1 MLANVGAAIRGN
13 LEELRMRSIKT
24 TMLTIAAVA
33 TLTACSSDSG
43 SNAEQVR
50 LPISLNEVM
59 VALVNHAADPIW
71 RADWDQPQTDAE
83 WREVERLAYQIQ
95 VGGALLQF
103 PGTGPL
109 DDEWVADPAWN
120 QYAQQMSEAG
130 RRAVSSARSRD
141 QTLIRRAGDELVESC
156 EACHMAFKP
165 DLPTMDMFGELS
177 QLPPVSVQ

>member
-1 MLANVGAAIRGN
+1 MHSVKMKMFIV
-13 LEELRMRSIKT
+13 IT
-24 TMLTIAAVA
+24 AVVM
-33 TLTACSSDSG
+33 LTACSG
-43 SNAEQVR
+43 EQEAAEDQVR

-71 RADWDQPQTDAE
+71 RADWDQPESDAE

-103 PGTGPL
+103 PGTGPM

-120 QYAQQMSEAG
+120 RFAMQMSEAG
-130 RRAVSSARSRD
+130 RRAVNSARAQD
-141 QTLIRRAGDELVESC
+141 QTLIRRAGDELVETC

-165 DLPTMDMFGELS
+165 DLPTMGMFGELS
-177 QLPPVSVQ
+177 PLPPVSVQ

>member
-1 MLANVGAAIRGN
+1 MKTIT
-13 LEELRMRSIKT
+13 IKT
-24 TMLTIAAVA
+24 LSLAASVFLLA
-33 TLTACSSDSG
+33 ACSSEPE
-43 SNAEQVR
+43 ATEQQVR

-83 WREVERLAYQIQ
+83 WREVERLAYQVQ

-109 DDEWVADPAWN
+109 DEAWVSHPDWN
-120 QYAQQMSEAG
+120 VFAQQMSEAG
-130 RRAVSSARSRD
+130 RRAVNSARAKD
-141 QTLIRRAGDELVESC
+141 QTLIRRAGDDLVESC
-156 EACHMAFKP
+156 EACHKAFKP

-177 QLPPVSVQ
+177 PLPPVSIQ

>member
-1 MLANVGAAIRGN
+1 M
-13 LEELRMRSIKT
+13 MRSIRRQP
-24 TMLTIAAVA
+24 LV
-33 TLTACSSDSG
+33 LTALALLVAACSPEQEASTE
-43 SNAEQVR
+43 EQVR

-71 RADWDQPQTDAE
+71 QADWDAPQTDSE
-83 WREVERLAYQIQ
+83 WRDVEHRAYQVQ

-109 DDEWVADPAWN
+109 DDEWVSDPAWN
-120 QYAQQMSEAG
+120 TFAQQMSDAG
-130 RRAVSSARSRD
+130 RRAVNAARSQD
-141 QTLIRRAGDELVESC
+141 GTLIRRAGDELVESC

-177 QLPPVSVQ
+177 PLPPVSIQ

>member
-1 MLANVGAAIRGN
+1 MRLV
-13 LEELRMRSIKT
+13 RMKHIA
-24 TMLTIAAVA
+24 LFAAVSS
-33 TLTACSSDSG
+33 LVACSGESDSA
-43 SNAEQVR
+43 NEQVH

-71 RADWDQPQTDAE
+71 RADWDQPQTDAQ

-103 PGTGPL
+103 PGTGPM
-109 DDEWVADPAWN
+109 DEEWVADPAWN
-120 QYAQQMSEAG
+120 RFAQQMSDAG
-130 RRAVSSARSRD
+130 RRAVSSARAQD

-177 QLPPVSVQ
+177 RLPPVSVQ